1 MRAHTTSSLC
11 VGSSSRGP
19 QFGIR
24 IHSSPFTP
32 SARPAWH
39 NPQAG
44 LLPPSADMTLSV
56 CTGPFPTAG
65 WVWGADQET
74 PEGPVHP
81 HTVPVDSMFP
91 LSLQG

>member
-1 MRAHTTSSLC
+1 MHTPHQACVWGHQAEDPSLE
-11 VGSSSRGP
+11 SAFTAP
-19 QFGIR
+19 P
-24 IHSSPFTP
+24 SPICK
-32 SARPAWH
+32 ACLAQ
-39 NPQAG
+39 PQAG